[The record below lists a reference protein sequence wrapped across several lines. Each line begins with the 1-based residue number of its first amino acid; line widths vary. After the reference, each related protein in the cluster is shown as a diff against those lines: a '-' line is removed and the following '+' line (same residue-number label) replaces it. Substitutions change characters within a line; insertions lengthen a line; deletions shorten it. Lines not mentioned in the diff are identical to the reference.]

1 MASVDITL
9 QQLYDMIKGGTV
21 GVPIGTIVDYYGTT
35 APNGWLICDGRAVPD
50 SMPDLKALIGNNTP
64 DLRGRFRRMIG
75 GNAAG
80 MGIVQDDAIRNIVGY
95 FNLDGYPGGEPITN
109 GAGTGAIWLDVNTSV
124 HGWSF
129 SKNGGGVK
137 TGDIHFDASKVVPTA
152 DENRPVNMAFNTII
166 FGGGV
171 VKLLF
176 TLLKKVVL

>member
-80 MGIVQDDAIRNIVGY
+80 MGIAQGDAIRNITGNVKQLY
-95 FNLDGYPGGEPITN
+95 AEIDLTPNNNEIGGAFTSDINASTKYH
-109 GAGTGAIWLDVNTSV
+109 GAEWTKDLYR
-124 HGWSF
+124 
-129 SKNGGGVK
+129 GGF
-137 TGDIHFDASKVVPTA
+137 IFDASRVVPTA
-152 DENRPVNMAFNTII
+152 DENRPLNMAFNTII

-171 VKLLF
+171 IKLLF
-176 TLLKKVVL
+176 TLFKKVVL